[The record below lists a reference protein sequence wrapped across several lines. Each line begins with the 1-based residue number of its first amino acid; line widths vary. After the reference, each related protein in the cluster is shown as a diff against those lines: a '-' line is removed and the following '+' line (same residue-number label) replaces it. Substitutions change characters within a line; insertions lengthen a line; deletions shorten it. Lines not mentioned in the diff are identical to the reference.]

1 MSTPSSFDDKERA
14 DLVAYLDG
22 ELDGDAARRIE
33 QKLALDDA
41 ARAEATALKKTW
53 DLLDF
58 LPRTEPSPSFTHRTM
73 ERLTPIRTGAND
85 RPAAA
90 GLGGP
95 SCSGPPGRPRCCY
108 PSSEATRASISSH
121 RTSRVM
127 PSWSRTCTSSRTC
140 GPMSWS
146 RISTSFGSSI
156 NPTCSARIVRNS
168 RARAIAKSPGSVGRI
183 FNPSGTRWT
192 DWKSVLLRSTTDC
205 CPHT

>member
-73 ERLTPIRTGAND
+73 ECLTPIRTGCATIA
-85 RPAAA
+85 PAAA

-95 SCSGPPGRPRCCY
+95 SCSGPPGGRAAAIR
-108 PSSEATRASISSH
+108 SSEATRASISSTSHEPGDAELGQGPARH
-121 RTSRVM
+121 REL
-127 PSWSRTCTSSRTC
+127 
-140 GPMSWS
+140 
-146 RISTSFGSSI
+146 
-156 NPTCSARIVRNS
+156 A
-168 RARAIAKSPGSVGRI
+168 
-183 FNPSGTRWT
+183 
-192 DWKSVLLRSTTDC
+192 DL
-205 CPHT
+205 